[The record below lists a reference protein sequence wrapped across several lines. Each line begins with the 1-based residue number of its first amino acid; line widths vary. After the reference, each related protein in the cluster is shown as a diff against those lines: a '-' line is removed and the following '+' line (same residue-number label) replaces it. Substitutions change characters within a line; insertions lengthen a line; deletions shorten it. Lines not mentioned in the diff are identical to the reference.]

1 MHLRIIFYSLLPL
14 SFIFQSERK
23 GVEDLDLDNRMSKAH
38 LQNVS
43 RGKLLTVICLK
54 KNKTKVFYQLAMQ
67 YS

>member
-1 MHLRIIFYSLLPL
+1 VVKLRVAHEVFDM
-14 SFIFQSERK
+14 QSERK
-23 GVEDLDLDNRMSKAH
+23 GIEDLDLDNRMSKAH